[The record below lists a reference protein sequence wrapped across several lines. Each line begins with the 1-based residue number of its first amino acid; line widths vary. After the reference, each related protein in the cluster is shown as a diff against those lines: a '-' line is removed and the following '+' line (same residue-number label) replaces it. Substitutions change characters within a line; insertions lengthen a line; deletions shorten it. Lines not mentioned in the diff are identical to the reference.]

1 MLTVLMATY
10 DGAATLPRVLA
21 ACERLLA
28 PAQPWQLLVIDN
40 GSTDDTAAIV
50 ASHAT
55 RLPLRLLREPQ
66 RGKNRALNTAL
77 DAVLPAAGPGDLFIF
92 TDDDASPAPDW
103 LQQWEAVARAQPDYA
118 VFGGAITPDWA
129 VAPPDWLLRIVP
141 TGLTYGLTAAD
152 LPPGPVFPGLVWGA
166 NMAVRASVF
175 LAGHRFEASV
185 GPAGG
190 DYAMGSET
198 EFVRRVALAGHRSWH
213 SPGPQVAHHIRA
225 RQLQWDYVLQKA
237 RRFGRGKYRQDRP
250 GIFPELAGVP
260 RWMWRLWLAALLG
273 WGLAWLRRE
282 RESVLRRR
290 WDLAYLQGY
299 VSEAWRGSRRAARTV
314 LVTSYSGE
322 LGGMELR
329 MAQEVRYLQQD
340 GYAATLA
347 LRPFDGLDT
356 WSQRLAAEQIGVAVF
371 DPPDFLERWPGR
383 RRQLWRARWLAPARL
398 RAFRADLV
406 HIAFC
411 WTNYGA
417 SVLWLAA
424 RCRLPT
430 VISVHNAFAPATFD
444 RWQHRPLRQGF
455 ASVRGVYAVSV
466 SAMEHFLAIYRPYL
480 PRDVRLAVIPNPVD
494 MARFRACD
502 GARRSARLRWG
513 LPHDALVLGSVARLS
528 PQKQPQSVLDMFGM
542 LRKQFPDLCLV
553 LAGQG
558 PLEASLRAQAARM
571 GLEGHVVFTGF
582 VDDVA
587 ALMPAFDLHLLLS
600 RNEGFGIA
608 TVEAMACGVPVVA
621 TDVPGNADVLRG
633 SAAGLLVAL
642 GDIKTATPAIAALL
656 ADPARRARMGA
667 QGRAEAQARYSV
679 EVVGKLVRD
688 FYAGLA

>member
-21 ACERLLA
+21 AYERLHA

-40 GSTDDTAAIV
+40 GSTDGTAAIV
-50 ASHAT
+50 ASHAN
-55 RLPLRLLREPQ
+55 RLPLRVLHEPQ

-77 DAVLPAAGPGDLFIF
+77 GVLLPAASNGDLFIF

-103 LQQWEAVARAQPDYA
+103 LQQWEAVAREQPDYA

-129 VAPPDWLLRIVP
+129 VTPPDWVLRLVP
-141 TGLTYGLTAAD
+141 TGLTYGLTATD
-152 LPPGPVFPGLVWGA
+152 LLEGPVFPGLVWGA
-166 NMAVRASVF
+166 NMAVRATVF

-185 GPAGG
+185 GPSGG

-198 EFVRRVALAGHRSWH
+198 EFVRRVALAGQRSWH
-213 SPGPQVAHHIRA
+213 SPGPRVAHHIRA
-225 RQLQWDYVLQKA
+225 HQLQLGYVLQKA

-250 GIFPELAGVP
+250 GIFPELSGVP
-260 RWMWRLWLAALLG
+260 RWLWRCYLAALSG
-273 WGLAWLRRE
+273 CALAWLRRD
-282 RESVLRRR
+282 RDMVLRSR
-290 WDLAYLQGY
+290 WDLAYLTGY
-299 VSEAWRGSRRAARTV
+299 VSEAWGSGRRSARSV
-314 LVTSYSGE
+314 VVTSYSGE

-340 GYAATLA
+340 GHAATLA
-347 LRPFDGLDT
+347 LRPFDGLDA
-356 WSQRLAAEQIGVAVF
+356 WSQRLGAEQIGVAVF
-371 DPPDFLERWPGR
+371 DPPDFFEKWPGR
-383 RRQLWRARWLAPARL
+383 RRQLWRARWLAPGRMK
-398 RAFRADLV
+398 AFRADLV
-406 HIAFC
+406 HVAFC

-424 RCRLPT
+424 RCGLPT
-430 VISVHNAFAPATFD
+430 VISVHNAFPPAVFD
-444 RWQHRPLRQGF
+444 RWQHQLLRQAF
-455 ASVRGVYAVSV
+455 ASVRGVYAVSA
-466 SAMEHFLAIYRPYL
+466 SAMAHFKTTYQPYL
-480 PRDVRLAVIPNPVD
+480 PPGARLAVIPNPVD
-494 MARFRACD
+494 TARFRPSAA
-502 GARRSARLRWG
+502 ARRTARLRWG

-528 PQKQPQSVLDMFGM
+528 PQKQPESVLALFGM
-542 LRKQFPDLCLV
+542 LRKRFPDLCLV

-558 PLEASLRAQAARM
+558 PLEAALRAQAARM
-571 GLEGHVVFTGF
+571 GLDGHVVFTGF

-633 SAAGLLVAL
+633 SGAGLLVAL
-642 GDIKTATPAIAALL
+642 GNLKPAVPAIAALL

-679 EVVGKLVRD
+679 EVVGRLVRD
-688 FYAGLA
+688 FYADLA

>member
-21 ACERLLA
+21 AYQQLRS

-50 ASHAT
+50 ASHAN
-55 RLPLRLLREPQ
+55 RLPLRLLQEPQ

-77 DAVLPAAGPGDLFIF
+77 DVLLPTASEGDLFIF

-103 LQQWEAVARAQPDYA
+103 LQQWEMVAREQPDYA

-129 VAPPDWLLRIVP
+129 VTPPDRLLRLVP

-152 LPPGPVFPGLVWGA
+152 LPEGAVFPGLVWGA
-166 NMAVRASVF
+166 NMAVRATVF
-175 LAGHRFEASV
+175 LAGHRFDASV
-185 GPAGG
+185 GPSGS

-198 EFVRRVALAGHRSWH
+198 EFVRRVALAGQRSWH
-213 SPGPQVAHHIRA
+213 SPGPRVAHHIRVH
-225 RQLQWDYVLQKA
+225 QLQLEYVLQKA

-260 RWMWRLWLAALLG
+260 SWMWRQYLSALG
-273 WGLAWLRRE
+273 SCAVAWLRRD
-282 RESVLRRR
+282 SDTVLRAR
-290 WDLAYLQGY
+290 WDLAYLTGY
-299 VSEAWRGSRRAARTV
+299 VSEAWRGGRPAARSV

-329 MAQEVRYLQQD
+329 MAQEVRYLQQN
-340 GYAATLA
+340 GHAATLA
-347 LRPFDGLDT
+347 LRPFEGLNV
-356 WSQRLAAEQIGVAVF
+356 WSQHLAAEQISVAVF
-371 DPPDFLERWPGR
+371 EPPDFLEHWPGR
-383 RRQLWRARWLAPARL
+383 RRQLWRARWLAAVRM
-398 RAFRADLV
+398 RAFRAHLV
-406 HIAFC
+406 HVAFC

-424 RCRLPT
+424 HCGLPT
-430 VISVHNAFAPATFD
+430 VISVHNAFPPAAFG
-444 RWQHRPLRQGF
+444 RWQHRLLVQAF

-466 SAMEHFLAIYRPYL
+466 SAMDHFLASYQPYL
-480 PRDVRLAVIPNPVD
+480 PRSARLAVIPNPVD
-494 MARFRACD
+494 TVRFRPSAA
-502 GARRSARLRWG
+502 ARRSARLRWG
-513 LPHDALVLGSVARLS
+513 LPHDAQVLGSVARLS
-528 PQKQPQSVLDMFGM
+528 PQKQPESVLALFGM
-542 LRKQFPDLCLV
+542 LRKRFPDLYLV

-558 PLEASLRAQAARM
+558 PLEAALRAQAARM
-571 GLEGHVVFTGF
+571 GLAGQVVFTGF

-642 GDIKTATPAIAALL
+642 GNLKPAVPAIAALL
-656 ADPARRARMGA
+656 ADPARRARMGEH
-667 QGRAEAQARYSV
+667 GRAEAQARYSV
-679 EVVGKLVRD
+679 DVVGQLVRD
-688 FYAGLA
+688 FYADLA